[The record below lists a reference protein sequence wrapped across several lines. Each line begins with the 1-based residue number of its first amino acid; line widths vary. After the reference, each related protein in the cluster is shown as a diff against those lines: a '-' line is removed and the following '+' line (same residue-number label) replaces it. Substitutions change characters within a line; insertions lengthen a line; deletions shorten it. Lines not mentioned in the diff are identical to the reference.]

1 MIKRV
6 DRYIGMATMSG
17 ILFVW
22 VALVILMMMF
32 GLLDQLG
39 SSSARYGLPEILWF
53 VALTAPRSAYVVFPV
68 SALLGALIGVGG
80 LAALN
85 ELVAFRTAGVSRLR
99 IAGSALGAA
108 MLFSLP
114 VMLMGEWL
122 APAAEAQA
130 RNYKQ
135 RLIVDQVLV
144 GGPNGLWIREGDDF
158 VNIQRP
164 VLAADKGDHSVEFLD
179 VVVYSF
185 GDHSRLQQI
194 TRARSATHDGEAW
207 LLEDVGRTEIEEEGV
222 RLDHHQELPWV
233 SALNPEVL
241 SSAVMRPRY
250 MSARLLLDQMRYLS
264 QNGLNDRVYR
274 SAFWDRVF
282 YPLTVI
288 ALVLAGMP
296 FVFGSTRQH
305 ALGARIF
312 IGMSLGG
319 LFMIVNRAV
328 QNMGDAYLLPSALT
342 TVAPSLLLVAAVIF
356 ILRRSV

>member
-6 DRYIGMATMSG
+6 DRYIGRATIGG
-17 ILFVW
+17 ILLVW
-22 VALVILMMMF
+22 VALVVLMMMF

-39 SSSARYGLPEILWF
+39 SSAAGYRLPEILWF
-53 VALTAPRSAYVVFPV
+53 VTLTAPRSAYVVFPV

-114 VMLMGEWL
+114 VIVMGEWL

-130 RNYKQ
+130 RAFKQ
-135 RLIVDQVLV
+135 RLIVGQVLI
-144 GGPNGLWIREGDDF
+144 GGPTGLWIREGDDF

-164 VLAADKGDHSVEFLD
+164 SLAADEGERSVEFHD
-179 VVVYSF
+179 VVVWSY
-185 GDHSRLQQI
+185 GDNNRLQQI
-194 TRARSATHDGEAW
+194 TRARSATHDGDAW
-207 LLEDVGRTEIEEEGV
+207 LLDEVSRTQIEEAGV
-222 RLDHHQELPWV
+222 QQEHHQQLVWA
-233 SALNPEVL
+233 SAVKPEVL
-241 SSAVMRPRY
+241 DAAVMRPRY
-250 MSARLLLDQMRYLS
+250 MSMRQLLDQMHYLG

-274 SAFWDRVF
+274 SAFWAKVF
-282 YPLTVI
+282 YPVTVI

-305 ALGARIF
+305 ALGVRIF

-319 LFMIVNRAV
+319 LFMIVNRTV

-342 TVAPSLLLVAAVIF
+342 TIAPSLLLAAVVIF